1 MNQTVKVHRRLV
13 DFQEVF
19 VVKILRVRAL
29 SGEDHLHSFVEVL
42 KLLSEAVKVEI
53 VADVLLIDLNEKLVA
68 LEVAEPADPT
78 GS

>member
-1 MNQTVKVHRRLV
+1 MNQTIEVHRRLV

-19 VVKILRVRAL
+19 IVKILRVRAL

-42 KLLSEAVKVEI
+42 KFLSEAVKVEI

-68 LEVAEPADPT
+68 LKVAEPADPT